1 MTSVTI
7 NGLGCSLLDIL
18 YTDIDFSSRTFKRY
32 CAREEGD
39 GGLVPGKLVFAE
51 DFQRFAGAEF
61 ASVLREITGGRAPDH
76 ENLGGPAIVALVN
89 AAQLLH
95 SSQAHIRFFGTL
107 GNDRAAGRILEIL
120 GRTDVDI
127 RDYEHTPG
135 ISPSTVV
142 LSDPRWDHGNGERAF
157 INTLGVA
164 ADYTPHR
171 LPDEFWEG
179 EILFFGGTALVPG
192 IHDSLSSLVR
202 RAKDRERTTVLSTVY
217 DFRNQQISPSRRW
230 PLGETDE
237 TYAHTDLLVTDQ
249 EEALRLSGT
258 DSIDR
263 ACRFFIAKDT
273 GAFII
278 TRGSR
283 PVVLCSAGGLFR
295 RLEPTEIPVSG
306 EVEWRLKSRTNRAG
320 DTTGC
325 GDNFVGGVL
334 ASMAAQLGD
343 RPKGEL
349 DLKEAAAWGIC
360 SGGFA
365 CFYPGGT
372 FEEHSPGEKR
382 GQITGLLRAY
392 RKQVGG
398 SFPVS
403 PGKDV

>member
-18 YTDIDFSSRTFKRY
+18 YTDIDFSGRGFRTYCSRR
-32 CAREEGD
+32 EGD
-39 GGLVPGKLVFAE
+39 GGLAPGKLVFAE
-51 DFQRFAGAEF
+51 DFQRFAGTEVR
-61 ASVLREITGGRAPDH
+61 SVLREITGGRMPDH
-76 ENLGGPAIVALVN
+76 ENLGGPAIVALIN
-89 AAQLLH
+89 AVQLLH
-95 SSQAHIRFFGTL
+95 SSRVRIRFFGTL
-107 GNDRAAGRILEIL
+107 GNDRAARRILQIL

-127 RDYEHTPG
+127 RNYEHTPG

-157 INTLGVA
+157 ISTLGVA

-171 LPDEFWEG
+171 LPEGFWEG
-179 EILFFGGTALVPG
+179 DILFFGGSALVPG
-192 IHDSLSSLVR
+192 IHDSLTALVR
-202 RAKDRERTTVLSTVY
+202 RAKDQERITVLSTVY
-217 DFRNQQISPSRRW
+217 DSRNQHASASRRW

-283 PVVLCSAGGLFR
+283 PVVLFSRGGLFR
-295 RLEPTEIPVSG
+295 RLEPTEIPVSR
-306 EVEWRLKSRTNRAG
+306 EVERRLKSRTNPKG

-334 ASMAAQLGD
+334 ASMAAQLGG
-343 RPKGEL
+343 RPQGEL

-372 FEEHSPGEKR
+372 FEEHSPGEKL

-392 RKQVGG
+392 RKQIGG

-403 PGKDV
+403 PGQDV